1 MGCEGEAHWG
11 LGGWGVAW
19 GGVGRVS
26 LLETLLIHL
35 HLSYCIQ
42 CFRWSEADRK
52 EHMFSALR
60 RWVRTHGVYKTLIVM
75 PDSCKVHLSWTKS
88 QALTWMYLHSRKDKV
103 AKQQFSKVTNLFGQ
117 RVAVRYYR

>member
-1 MGCEGEAHWG
+1 MAFRGVGGGMGRGF
-11 LGGWGVAW
+11 
-19 GGVGRVS
+19 GRVS
-26 LLETLLIHL
+26 LSETLLIHL
-35 HLSYCIQ
+35 HLLIYIQ

-52 EHMFSALR
+52 EHMFKALS
-60 RWVRTHGVYKTLIVM
+60 RWLRTHGVYTTVIQLT
-75 PDSCKVHLSWTKS
+75 DSAMTSHKSWTKS